1 MIVAMIDEN
10 RNPSIPSPARVAVL
24 GAGGVGGVLAG
35 LLARAGHDV
44 TVVASERSAAALDA
58 RGGRIRVAS
67 GALGDAEETVRVVT
81 HLEEPADLTLVTVK
95 HTGMP
100 EALDRVPVEFA
111 GVVVPFLNGFE
122 HVDVLRGRYGA
133 DRVPAATV
141 QVEATRVGDGEF
153 EHTSSFLRISLSDHP
168 ASEAAAAVLRDCST
182 EVRVGGSDGEVM
194 WNKLALLAPM
204 ALLTGGLDATM
215 GEVLDNHRELY
226 DAAVDESAAI
236 AAAEGATNGR
246 DGIDAVMTA
255 FPAGGT
261 TSLAR
266 DLDAGRATEADA
278 IGEAVIRAGRSH
290 GLPTD
295 TLEDLLAR
303 VRDRE
308 AAGR

>member
-1 MIVAMIDEN
+1 MTDDA
-10 RNPSIPSPARVAVL
+10 RTPSTTSPARVAVL

-44 TVVASERSAAALDA
+44 TVVASERSAEALAARD
-58 RGGRIRVAS
+58 GRLTVAS
-67 GALGDAEETVRVVT
+67 GALGDADERVRVVT
-81 HLEEPADLTLVTVK
+81 RLDRDVDLTLVTVK

-100 EALDRVPVEFA
+100 DALDRIPAELA
-111 GVVVPFLNGFE
+111 GTVVPFLNGVE
-122 HVDVLRGRYGA
+122 HVAVLRERYGD

-153 EHTSSFLRISLSDHP
+153 EHTSTFLRISLSDHP
-168 ASEAAAAVLRDCST
+168 AAEAAAEVLRDCAT
-182 EVRVGGSDGEVM
+182 EVNVGGGDGEVM

-215 GEVLDNHRELY
+215 GDVLEDHRDVY

-246 DGIDAVMTA
+246 EGIDAVMTA
-255 FPAGGT
+255 FPAAGT

-266 DLDAGRATEADA
+266 DLDAGRPTEADA
-278 IGEAVIRAGRSH
+278 IAGAVIRAGRAH
-290 GLPTD
+290 GLPTA
-295 TLEDLLAR
+295 TLEGLLER